1 MIPVYIIW
9 KTTFKIY
16 FEKIK
21 STNSNLLRIK
31 RPVSDLPLIIF
42 RDFTKYFFSRSQNKN
57 YQSPGSIKTG
67 LYNWSPGKRDQS
79 RKPFFGNQ
87 RLVSLIPPVNI
98 FTLGIPVELH
108 KLLTASIV
116 VIITILL
123 CRGLFSFKRF
133 LNRITFAT
141 KYFVAFKNIIDF
153 YKYISSKSLGIS
165 CIKLLNQ
172 FCQLLLQVLHQ
183 VLKLL
188 LQDLLH

>member
-1 MIPVYIIW
+1 M
-9 KTTFKIY
+9 
-16 FEKIK
+16 
-21 STNSNLLRIK
+21 
-31 RPVSDLPLIIF
+31 RPVSETFFWESEIGLP
-42 RDFTKYFFSRSQNKN
+42 K
-57 YQSPGSIKTG
+57 
-67 LYNWSPGKRDQS
+67 
-79 RKPFFGNQ
+79 
-87 RLVSLIPPVNI
+87 PPVNI

-123 CRGLFSFKRF
+123 CWGLFSFKRF

-188 LQDLLH
+188 PQDLLHYFKIFKYLHHRIWKFYLSSVQIDITLIHFIVLSSPCRISLVTKFTLEDLAHFIIFV